1 MKIVEKHLDNAYVLA
16 LSGELMGGTDFDA
29 FRTVIDKAIEEEQ
42 VNLVIDMAQVTW
54 MNSSG
59 LGMLISA
66 LTSLRSSSGDIRL
79 ANMSERLRR
88 PMEITKLDSVF
99 QDFSSVE
106 KAVKSYQ
113 KSPPGQGLLNE

>member
-1 MKIVEKHLDNAYVLA
+1 MEIVEKQVADVVVLEF
-16 LSGELMGGTDFDA
+16 SGELMGGSDLDI
-29 FRTVIDKAIEEEQ
+29 FRTVIDKIIEKEQ
-42 VNLVIDMAQVTW
+42 VNVVIDMSHVTW

-66 LTSLRSSSGDIRL
+66 LTSLRSNGGDIRL

-99 QDFSSVE
+99 QDFPSVE
-106 KAVKSYQ
+106 EAVKSYQ
-113 KSPPGQGLLNE
+113 